1 MRVVNIAL
9 VKSIK
14 IVLKSTKV
22 LGRDLSE
29 KDNINLFFFHSAV
42 ASPIIGG
49 GGGEVGG
56 GQIVFLRYKSGN
68 LILKYTI

>member
-42 ASPIIGG
+42 ASPTIGG
-49 GGGEVGG
+49 GRLFFYVIKAETL
-56 GQIVFLRYKSGN
+56 F
-68 LILKYTI
+68 